1 MSIEQKVVIILVVLL
16 VISSIFYIIRMN
28 KYKKGF
34 TILELLVVIAIIG
47 ILASIILAAVSN
59 SRAKARDT
67 KRVEEVKSVQAALE
81 LYRNSNG
88 VYPAISDSSIAEST
102 ALAAALAPYLP
113 SLSNDFVYSGLS
125 ASGVAAACTGYH
137 LAVALENAH
146 TVLVSDKD
154 QSSRNGSVLAAT
166 ASYRCGQAGGI
177 NGSDSGTSTNCA
189 SNAGAPNCYDVV
201 FE

>member
-1 MSIEQKVVIILVVLL
+1 MSINEKLIIVSIILLI
-16 VISSIFYIIRMN
+16 ISCVFYIIRMN

-47 ILASIILAAVSN
+47 ILASVILVAVQN

-67 KRVEEVKSVQAALE
+67 KRVEEVKSLQSALE

-88 VYPAISDSSIAEST
+88 VYPSVADSSVTDST

-113 SLSNDFVYSGLS
+113 SVSNDFVYTGLS
-125 ASGVAAACTGYH
+125 SSGVAAACTGYH
-137 LAVALENAH
+137 LAVALENSH

-154 QSSRNGSVLAAT
+154 QSSRNGSVLAAS

-177 NGSDSGTSTNCA
+177 NGSDAGTSTNCA